1 MRNMRTSLR
10 IVFCA
15 LLMSGCAHRVVIE
28 SDPPGANIRVN
39 HKVVGVTPAEIK
51 VKWVPFREIPVT
63 VSAPGRRW
71 VKIDLSK
78 DLGLMR
84 LGWQAMTLQTGKLTG
99 KVPRTTHRA
108 LFVHKHGPVGTW
120 NSDDVR

>member
-1 MRNMRTSLR
+1 M
-10 IVFCA
+10 FCA
-15 LLMSGCAHRVVIE
+15 LLMSGCAHRVLIE

-51 VKWVPFREIPVT
+51 VKWVPFKEIPVT
-63 VSAPGRRW
+63 VSSPGRRW

-84 LGWQAMTLQTGKLTG
+84 LGWQAMTLQTGKLSG

-108 LFVHKHGPVGTW
+108 LFVYKHGPVGTW
-120 NSDDVR
+120 NADDVR